1 MYPWNTI
8 NQSGLNDNFATRLS
22 VGLPQGR
29 DDARMLAEYPAH
41 ERLHIWLQK
50 QSTPQAMHGALAR
63 FAATLATFVGRL
75 LGHTKHLQARTAGRG
90 IA

>member
-22 VGLPQGR
+22 VGLPHGR
-29 DDARMLAEYPAH
+29 DDAKMLAEWPAH
-41 ERLHIWLQK
+41 ERLHIWLQNRPA
-50 QSTPQAMHGALAR
+50 PQAMLSASAHFAVALA
-63 FAATLATFVGRL
+63 AFVGRL
-75 LGHTKHLQARTAGRG
+75 LGRTKPLQPRTAGQG